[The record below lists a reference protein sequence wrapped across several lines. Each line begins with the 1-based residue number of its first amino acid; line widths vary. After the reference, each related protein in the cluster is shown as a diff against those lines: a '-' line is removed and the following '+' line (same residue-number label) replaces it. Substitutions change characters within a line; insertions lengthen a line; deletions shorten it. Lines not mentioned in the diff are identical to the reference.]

1 MVDPNAARR
10 VISEQKL
17 KSLLKEDRS
26 AKSDV
31 DEIVGGIREKIAYAK
46 EHNHLNTE
54 VYGTIKKLDRKE
66 SEKLALW
73 WDDFQHYMEISG
85 LMKRI
90 ESVQKL
96 ALTQPDETEG
106 ETETET
112 ETEAETET
120 ETSGKRGSGRK
131 AGGGKGKGKGADNVR
146 AFPQPHGMAA
156 E

>member
-1 MVDPNAARR
+1 MVTDPNGARR

-66 SEKLALW
+66 SEKLAIW

-90 ESVQKL
+90 DSVQKL
-96 ALTQPDETEG
+96 ALDRPAEAEA
-106 ETETET
+106 EA
-112 ETEAETET
+112 EAETESEA
-120 ETSGKRGSGRK
+120 ETSAKRGGGRK
-131 AGGGKGKGKGADNVR
+131 AGGGKGKGGKGADNVR